1 MRARVEDAGRVKL
14 EDGEAAGLS
23 RTKAVHVVLI
33 VLGLVHMATAG
44 KIPRLAGV
52 PSPPTLIVF
61 LLGGGAEALGEASA
75 VEAAK
80 RAGKVLGAW
89 LLGVAAVLFLAVLSV
104 VL

>member
-1 MRARVEDAGRVKL
+1 M
-14 EDGEAAGLS
+14 
-23 RTKAVHVVLI
+23 
-33 VLGLVHMATAG
+33 
-44 KIPRLAGV
+44 
-52 PSPPTLIVF
+52 PTLIVF

-75 VEAAK
+75 AEAAK